1 MVWKSNIISRA
12 IQINWY
18 LDINF
23 NNSNMHYV
31 PTIENK
37 TNVVPNLKH
46 TKHVY
51 LIFIV
56 YRKTR
61 RINTSPVV
69 YLIRTTQQVDATFTY
84 GNY

>member
-1 MVWKSNIISRA
+1 
-12 IQINWY
+12 
-18 LDINF
+18 
-23 NNSNMHYV
+23 MHYV

-61 RINTSPVV
+61 GINTSPVV
-69 YLIRTTQQVDATFTY
+69 YLIRTTQQVDATFTF